1 RGLAAFCPAGRA
13 WPAGPR
19 ARPPR
24 RTGACGRHASFGR
37 PGPLPLMAN
46 NVIDVAIRGVGGSSS
61 SSSGKVAVKLDPSN
75 VAPQAESRRG
85 RRARP
90 RHGPLRPPP
99 PDESAPP
106 AVCHRSR
113 SSCVVPGPQEDQ
125 THQGSAQRKSRR
137 HAQPAPTP
145 TPK

>member
-75 VAPQAESRRG
+75 VAPQAESRIAKLEKVNNVWGSCAGSGSDAFPRY
-85 RRARP
+85 RR
-90 RHGPLRPPP
+90 
-99 PDESAPP
+99 
-106 AVCHRSR
+106 
-113 SSCVVPGPQEDQ
+113 
-125 THQGSAQRKSRR
+125 
-137 HAQPAPTP
+137 
-145 TPK
+145 